1 MREKLLSFLGLM
13 RRAGALKLGE
23 TNTGEAVRGGK
34 AKLLLLSADASDN
47 ALRRAE
53 GFARGR
59 SVLTVPQPF
68 TKAELS
74 DALGSGEYAMMAV
87 TDIGFANALMQQ
99 LSQLEPERYAGLAE
113 ETARRHEK
121 AERRK
126 RESRAH
132 ERNKR
137 TGKGGRTNDR

>member
-1 MREKLLSFLGLM
+1 MREKMLSFLGLM

-34 AKLLLLSADASDN
+34 AKLLLLAADASEN
-47 ALRRAE
+47 AVSRAG

-59 SVLTVPQPF
+59 SVLTVPLPF
-68 TKAELS
+68 SKTELS
-74 DALGSGEYAMMAV
+74 DALGAGEYAMMAV
-87 TDIGFANALMQQ
+87 TDIGFANALMKQ
-99 LSQLEPERYAGLAE
+99 LAQSEPERYDALAE

-126 RESRAH
+126 RESKAH

-137 TGKGGRTNDR
+137 TGKRRTNE